1 MLSACGFADSA
12 NPCNTLIITRNEI
25 RSAVPVRSS
34 ALLFPYTLLANWL
47 LVEADRAVRV
57 GDGQCPARMRIV
69 AGSFGAAGVGPWCWL
84 MRMPTAEARRDGLR
98 TPAAASA
105 VRDR

>member
-1 MLSACGFADSA
+1 MYASKLVMSR
-12 NPCNTLIITRNEI
+12 L
-25 RSAVPVRSS
+25 AVRVRSS
-34 ALLFPYTLLANWL
+34 ALFLTCTLLANWL
-47 LVEADRAVRV
+47 LVKGDRAVRV
-57 GDGQCPARMRIV
+57 ADGQCPARMRNV